1 MRLGKDRLTTKLK
14 VTFGRSHKIYIKN
27 IYFILTNTM
36 KENLKDSNNLQFFMD
51 CTYYAIPVNNNNFK
65 LLIIL
70 VFNIIQHKSKLCLIV
85 LNKNENIETFSII
98 LDYLNKNF
106 NFYPKIFTTDCSIAE
121 IKAIKKVFPL
131 CKNLLCYYHIIQR
144 CVKHLPQIRSKNTN
158 IKQKAK
164 DLLNNIKILLFIDT
178 NNIEKYYNKIINAY
192 KNDFY
197 KFIKYFYINYFN
209 RFPFSERIWNYSI
222 INMMLID
229 NPNIIFYTNNLVKS
243 TNRTLNNKYRGICKT
258 FCNFEYAIYELI
270 DYFEKKMVYKEKQIN
285 MTKAL
290 SIYTRQNK
298 YDNLTTNKKFNNYLK
313 ELEEEYNKNNK
324 CNEAIED
331 DLYESI

>member
-1 MRLGKDRLTTKLK
+1 
-14 VTFGRSHKIYIKN
+14 
-27 IYFILTNTM
+27 
-36 KENLKDSNNLQFFMD
+36 
-51 CTYYAIPVNNNNFK
+51 
-65 LLIIL
+65 
-70 VFNIIQHKSKLCLIV
+70 
-85 LNKNENIETFSII
+85 
-98 LDYLNKNF
+98 
-106 NFYPKIFTTDCSIAE
+106 
-121 IKAIKKVFPL
+121 
-131 CKNLLCYYHIIQR
+131 
-144 CVKHLPQIRSKNTN
+144 
-158 IKQKAK
+158 
-164 DLLNNIKILLFIDT
+164 
-178 NNIEKYYNKIINAY
+178 
-192 KNDFY
+192 
-197 KFIKYFYINYFN
+197 
-209 RFPFSERIWNYSI
+209 
-222 INMMLID
+222 MMLID